1 MCHRAVNLL
10 KLTQN
15 TRKSTLNVNS
25 QEIGISMIK
34 EYQIEKETNNDSI
47 VSEPS
52 VTYGMR
58 YTYADYLTWL
68 DDVRR
73 ELIDGFVRVM
83 SPAPAPAHQRL
94 STSLSATLFFLVKKY
109 KGNCEV
115 FTAPFDVRLPKN
127 NETDDSEIYTVVQ
140 PDICVICNL
149 SKIDNRGCLGAPD
162 LIVEIESPSTAKYDM
177 NEKFSLYE
185 RSGVREYW
193 IASPKDKSVTTFI
206 LQPNGKYDKG
216 KVYKNGKIPVH
227 IFGDVEF
234 DLNEIF

>member
-1 MCHRAVNLL
+1 M
-10 KLTQN
+10 
-15 TRKSTLNVNS
+15 
-25 QEIGISMIK
+25 
-34 EYQIEKETNNDSI
+34 EYQHKESSDLQ

-52 VTYGMR
+52 ITYGVR
-58 YTYADYLTWL
+58 YTYADYMTWL

-83 SPAPAPAHQRL
+83 SAPTSVHQEVIVNLARL
-94 STSLSATLFFLVKKY
+94 FGNYTWRH
-109 KGNCEV
+109 KGRCKTYV
-115 FTAPFDVRLPKN
+115 APFDVRLPQN

-149 SKIDNRGCLGAPD
+149 SRIDNRGCLGAPD

-216 KVYKNGKIPVH
+216 QVYKNGKIPVH
-227 IFGDVEF
+227 IFEGVKM
-234 DLNEIF
+234 DLDEIFWGIM